1 MFTSLGQI
9 YDSVIYKINEV
20 IINSG
25 IITYADSKPAGGGD
39 GGGKITAILTNIMS
53 IFPWI
58 GIIFAFVGGFK
69 LLMAFRN
76 DQNPEGIAGGAKD
89 LVIGV
94 ALILFQTLL
103 GDALIGLLTK

>member
-25 IITYADSKPAGGGD
+25 IITHAAGD
-39 GGGKITAILTNIMS
+39 GGGSKITAVLTNIMD

-76 DQNPEGIAGGAKD
+76 DQNPEGISAGAKD

-94 ALILFQTLL
+94 ALILFKTLL
-103 GDALIGLLTK
+103 GNTLIGLLS

>member
-25 IITYADSKPAGGGD
+25 IITYAADTSGGGS
-39 GGGKITAILTNIMS
+39 KVTAVLKNIMG
-53 IFPWI
+53 IFPWV

-94 ALILFQTLL
+94 ALILFEKLL
-103 GDALIGLLTK
+103 GDTLIGLLS

>member
-25 IITYADSKPAGGGD
+25 IITYADGGD
-39 GGGKITAILTNIMS
+39 GGGKVTAVLSNIMG

-94 ALILFQTLL
+94 ALILFKTLI
-103 GDALIGLLTK
+103 GNTLIGLLKS

>member
-25 IITYADSKPAGGGD
+25 IITHAAATD
-39 GGGKITAILTNIMS
+39 GGASVKAVLSNIMG
-53 IFPWI
+53 IFPWV
-58 GIIFAFVGGFK
+58 GIVFAFVGGFK
-69 LLMAFRN
+69 LIMAFRN
-76 DQNPEGIAGGAKD
+76 DQNPEGIAGGTKD

-94 ALILFQTLL
+94 ALILFKTLL
-103 GDALIGLLTK
+103 GNTLLGFI

>member
-25 IITYADSKPAGGGD
+25 ILTYAEGD
-39 GGGKITAILTNIMS
+39 GGGGTKITAVLTNIMS

-58 GIIFAFVGGFK
+58 GIVFAFVGGFK

-89 LVIGV
+89 LAIGV
-94 ALILFQTLL
+94 ALILFKTII
-103 GDALIGLLTK
+103 GDTLIGLLTK

>member
-25 IITYADSKPAGGGD
+25 ILTYADDTG
-39 GGGKITAILTNIMS
+39 GGGKITGVLKKIMG

-94 ALILFQTLL
+94 ALILFQTLI
-103 GDALIGLLTK
+103 GNTLIELL

>member
-25 IITYADSKPAGGGD
+25 ILTYAAGAGD
-39 GGGKITAILTNIMS
+39 GGGGTKITAVLTKIMG

-94 ALILFQTLL
+94 ALILFKTLI
-103 GDALIGLLTK
+103 GDTLIGLLT

>member
-25 IITYADSKPAGGGD
+25 ILTYADDTG
-39 GGGKITAILTNIMS
+39 GGGKITDVLKKIMG

-94 ALILFQTLL
+94 ALILFQTLI
-103 GDALIGLLTK
+103 GNTLIGLL

>member
-25 IITYADSKPAGGGD
+25 IITYAAPGGGGGD
-39 GGGKITAILTNIMS
+39 DGGDKVTAVLTNIMG
-53 IFPWI
+53 IFPWV

-94 ALILFQTLL
+94 ALILFETLI
-103 GDALIGLLTK
+103 GNTLIGLLT

>member
-25 IITYADSKPAGGGD
+25 IITYADGD
-39 GGGKITAILTNIMS
+39 GGGDKVTAVLTNIMG
-53 IFPWI
+53 IFPWV

-94 ALILFQTLL
+94 ALILFETLI
-103 GDALIGLLTK
+103 GNTLIGLLT